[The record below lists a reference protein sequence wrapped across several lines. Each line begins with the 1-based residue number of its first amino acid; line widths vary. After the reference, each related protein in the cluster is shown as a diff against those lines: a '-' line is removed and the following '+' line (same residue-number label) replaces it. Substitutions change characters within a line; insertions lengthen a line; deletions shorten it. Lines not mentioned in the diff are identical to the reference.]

1 MKDKNHF
8 RSLITFP
15 IGRRQHLT
23 FLFFLIVL
31 TTLFLFG
38 YNLFWHENSVL
49 FKYFFA
55 LYLSA
60 IVSFALSDYSLL
72 RFGLAFI
79 TGGPLGVVV
88 GYYIGHLINYYYPI
102 QDGPGMAP
110 NFTDIFRLFVGIITG
125 LTIGLIT
132 AALIQNRLR
141 NIRQNTKQVAQSDE
155 YTPRSG

>member
-1 MKDKNHF
+1 MNDKNGFHT
-8 RSLITFP
+8 I
-15 IGRRQHLT
+15 
-23 FLFFLIVL
+23 L

-38 YNLFWHENSVL
+38 HNLFWHENSDL

-60 IVSFALSDYSLL
+60 IVSFVLSDYSLL
-72 RFGLAFI
+72 RFSLALI
-79 TGGPLGVVV
+79 TGEPLGVVV
-88 GYYIGHLINYYYPI
+88 GYSIGYLVNHYYPI

-132 AALIQNRLR
+132 AALILNRLR